1 MTKLL
6 PKLYPFMLFLLGLLL
21 FVPFLGYF
29 PLFDT
34 AEIRPAEVAR
44 EMLVTNV
51 FSYAQLDF
59 QPDYRTAPLLP
70 WLQALS
76 MRVFGVADN
85 IELAARLPNA
95 LMGIITLLTLFYV
108 GRKKH
113 DAKFGLLWALSYV
126 GSVTPLLLA
135 KSALTATTGHFFAF
149 LGMLFFVEAMSSTGM
164 VREIRNLLMASLFFA
179 LGLLTNG
186 AIVSSLLLI
195 LLLLVNYWRMEIHAL
210 SAKIRTALL
219 ILLLPAIA
227 SIIWLVSTPGPDWQR
242 ALFSANSL
250 SLDSL
255 VYVAAGLVG
264 MLTMIMLSSR
274 YWSANK
280 RIKPASPET
289 VFPGWMATFVQSAI
303 ITVVFIPDGLLLL
316 WFPFSYLATYHI
328 YQYLQGKT
336 PWDRVNTYLLI
347 LSGVLVGG
355 LLIAVPIIGMNPDW
369 LTQQTSDPFWVGVS
383 EAPVS
388 WEGREWIIGAILIV
402 LTTFFALRIRH
413 RAFQSVIGLY
423 VSTAFCTLAFWAII
437 APKIE
442 QYLQGPLVNFCESKW
457 GQPVYVQPTFP
468 SYAHLL
474 YTRKKPPVNPK
485 SRELTWLLN
494 GPVDKQTTIITTA
507 SKAARYQYNGNLELL
522 SEENGYLFLM
532 RKQFR

>member
-6 PKLYPFMLFLLGLLL
+6 PKLYPFILFLLGLLL

-51 FSYAQLDF
+51 FRYAQLDF
-59 QPDYRTAPLLP
+59 QPDYRAAPLLP

-95 LMGIITLLTLFYV
+95 LMGVVTLLTLFYV

-135 KSALTATTGHFFAF
+135 KSALTATTGHFFTF
-149 LGMLFFVEAMSSTGM
+149 LGVLFFIEAMGSTST
-164 VREIRNLLMASLFFA
+164 VREIRNLLVASFFFA

-186 AIVSSLLLI
+186 AIVPTFFWV
-195 LLLLVNYWRMEIHAL
+195 LLVLTNYWRITEYSL
-210 SAKIRTALL
+210 SVRIRTALVVVSL
-219 ILLLPAIA
+219 PVVGCLLWIA
-227 SIIWLVSTPGPDWQR
+227 STPAPNWQR
-242 ALFSANSL
+242 ALFSADSL

-255 VYVAAGLVG
+255 GYVLVG
-264 MLTMIMLSSR
+264 IVGLLTTIILSSR
-274 YWSANK
+274 YWSADK
-280 RIKPASPET
+280 MIQPDSPEAL
-289 VFPGWMATFVQSAI
+289 FPGWMAASARSAI
-303 ITVVFIPDGLLLL
+303 ITVVFLPDGLLLL
-316 WFPFSYLATYHI
+316 WLPLSYLATYHI

-336 PWDRVNTYLLI
+336 VWDTVNTYLLI

-355 LLIAVPIIGMNPDW
+355 LLIVVPVVGMNPDW
-369 LTQQTSDPFWVGVS
+369 LTQQTTNPFWVGVS
-383 EAPVS
+383 EAPVNWGG
-388 WEGREWIIGAILIV
+388 WEWLIGVILI
-402 LTTFFALRIRH
+402 LTTTIFALRIR
-413 RAFQSVIGLY
+413 RQAFQSVIGLY
-423 VSTAFCTLAFWAII
+423 VSTAICAVAFWAII

-442 QYLQGPLVNFCESKW
+442 QYMQGPLINFCESKW

-474 YTRKKPPVNPK
+474 YTRKKPPVDPK

-507 SKAARYQYNGNLELL
+507 SEAARYQYNGNLELL